1 MENQDLYTQCMNT
14 VDEVA
19 ENVMPDNSNTDL
31 QFKQTFNVK
40 MPKPGKKI
48 LIDACSIEKIKNE
61 CTSVKKTTFPIAELL
76 LGLATLFLGAF
87 LSAVMS
93 QIEYKFA
100 FLSILFYSICP
111 VVGIGTFVAYFFCR
125 KNEGDNIKTFAEKIE
140 DCLQNIDDDSNGGI
154 E

>member
-1 MENQDLYTQCMNT
+1 MDNQDLYTQCMNT

-87 LSAVMS
+87 LSAVIS

-111 VVGIGTFVAYFFCR
+111 VVGIGTFVAYFFAAKMKVIILKRLPKKLKIVCR
-125 KNEGDNIKTFAEKIE
+125 ILMMTQMEV
-140 DCLQNIDDDSNGGI
+140 
-154 E
+154 